1 MLNWD
6 HQLDLTPED
15 AVSVGKILLGIV
27 IIEVRLSCNC
37 VLIPCASSRDIEG
50 DVRTGLVEMDRQIME
65 FK

>member
-15 AVSVGKILLGIV
+15 AVSVGKILLRIV
-27 IIEVRLSCNC
+27 IVEVRLSCNC
-37 VLIPCASSRDIEG
+37 VLIPCASSRDIKG
-50 DVRTGLVEMDRQIME
+50 DVRTRLVEMDRQIME

>member
-37 VLIPCASSRDIEG
+37 VLIPCASSRDKEG
-50 DVRTGLVEMDRQIME
+50 DVRTRLVEMDRQIME